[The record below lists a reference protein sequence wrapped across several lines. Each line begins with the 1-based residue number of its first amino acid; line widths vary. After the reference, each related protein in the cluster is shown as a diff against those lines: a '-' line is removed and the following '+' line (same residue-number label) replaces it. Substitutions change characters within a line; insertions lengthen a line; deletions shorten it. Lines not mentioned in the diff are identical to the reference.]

1 MQSTTLSAIPILVLV
16 TVAALTNWVIFPLGV
31 ITWVAFILGEAGTT
45 QFAIS
50 RNLQKSL

>member
-16 TVAALTNWVIFPLGV
+16 TVAALTNWVIFSLGV
-31 ITWVAFILGEAGTT
+31 IAWVEFILGKTGTT
-45 QFAIS
+45 QFAIR